1 MAEALG
7 EEQIA
12 EFRDAFCLIDK
23 NSDGVIDIEELAIA
37 IQSLDE
43 NTKREELEEM
53 MNEVDG
59 EMDFEEFI
67 NIMARKIKENMVDEL
82 REAFQVFDRDQDGF
96 VSAIEL
102 KMVMINLG
110 KRLTNEEATQM
121 IIAADVDGDGLISCD
136 EFVKIMIASS
146 F

>member
-7 EEQIA
+7 EERIA

-67 NIMARKIKENMVDEL
+67 NIMARKIKENMVEEL

-102 KMVMINLG
+102 KIVMINLG

-136 EFVKIMIASS
+136 EFVKIMLASS